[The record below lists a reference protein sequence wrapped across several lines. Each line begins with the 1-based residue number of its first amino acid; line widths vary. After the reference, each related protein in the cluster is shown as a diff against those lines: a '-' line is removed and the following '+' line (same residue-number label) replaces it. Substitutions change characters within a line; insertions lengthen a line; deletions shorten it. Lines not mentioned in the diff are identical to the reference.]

1 MDAATLQAVALVGA
15 VLGVVSH
22 LGYFIH
28 GEHHMHGTRF
38 ILSFFAITTFLF
50 VSVIRLD
57 GNHSY
62 TAASQTTA
70 VASISYLST
79 LTLSIL
85 TYRAFF
91 HPLRNFPG
99 PFSAKLSNFSHVFR
113 ILKESR
119 NYIEVDKLHQEYGE
133 FVR

>member
-1 MDAATLQAVALVGA
+1 MQAVALVGA
-15 VLGVVSH
+15 VMGVASH

-28 GEHHMHGTRF
+28 GEHHMHGMRI
-38 ILSFFAITTFLF
+38 ILSFITVTILLF
-50 VSVIRLD
+50 ISVLRLD

-62 TAASQTTA
+62 TGAGLITA
-70 VASISYLST
+70 IALVSYLST

-99 PFSAKLSNFSHVFR
+99 PFTAKLSKFAHVFR
-113 ILKESR
+113 IAKESR
-119 NYIEVDKLHQEYGE
+119 NHVEADKLHKEYGD